1 MIWAAL
7 VFMALGLF
15 FTAMANIGVL
25 KLPDVYTRLHASSKC
40 SATAI
45 ISIIAACAFMEGFS
59 QMTLRILIIGFFF
72 FVTSPVSSHI
82 IGRRAWTRNLH
93 PWRRQ
98 RQKPTGGESME

>member
-1 MIWAAL
+1 MIWVGL

-15 FTAMANIGVL
+15 FAVMANVGVL

-40 SATAI
+40 CATAI
-45 ISIIAACAFMEGFS
+45 ISIIAACAFMEGLS
-59 QMTLRILIIGFFF
+59 QMTLRILIIGLFF

-82 IGRRAWTRNLH
+82 IGRRAWTRDLP

-98 RQKPTGGESME
+98 RPSRQGPTE